1 MQSLQEYRL
10 GVGFESVLKNRTIKI
25 HNRNYSRVTYFSV
38 KVICDSNS
46 NDNSLDLIIK
56 TIFYVL

>member
-1 MQSLQEYRL
+1 MQSSQEYRL
-10 GVGFESVLKNRTIKI
+10 GVGFELVLKNRAIKI

-46 NDNSLDLIIK
+46 NDNSLDL
-56 TIFYVL
+56 